1 MDRKGSNSDL
11 KNADRMRGGK
21 SFGFSIHAFAE
32 SFAEYPLRQCLI
44 GSASSVRQ
52 SSEELA
58 GTYIFVNASPRRYGW
73 RQCGGVYQLA
83 PGAGRGIFD
92 EPQIT
97 VSINYVADLEATRHR
112 EANMSTQ
119 AIDPLPGDVASL
131 ADLTEYQEGAIVS
144 RTIVQ
149 ARARICHALRFRRRS
164 EAQRTHHAVRR
175 SCPGRRRHGGDR
187 GRRGLS
193 SSLDGRIDPASGKR
207 AARPVS
213 RCAIQDDTDHDRL
226 KRRLVRQRVRL
237 QPSAVAPPRRA

>member
-21 SFGFSIHAFAE
+21 SFGFSIHAFPE

-144 RTIVQ
+144 RTIVKREHGSVTLSAFDEGQ
-149 ARARICHALRFRRRS
+149 KLSEHTTRFDALVQVVDGTAEIAVGGDSHRVSTGESILLPANVPHAL
-164 EAQRTHHAVRR
+164 
-175 SCPGRRRHGGDR
+175 
-187 GRRGLS
+187 
-193 SSLDGRIDPASGKR
+193 
-207 AARPVS
+207 
-213 RCAIQDDTDHDRL
+213 
-226 KRRLVRQRVRL
+226 
-237 QPSAVAPPRRA
+237 SAVAQFKMILTMIDSSDG